1 MGFSQGGAKSLEG
14 TFGQR
19 DTAMQPH
26 SHRLLQVGSLGV
38 ESSGGEFPVI
48 PEHLKFDFKVSV
60 TFIFYLVK

>member
-1 MGFSQGGAKSLEG
+1 M
-14 TFGQR
+14 
-19 DTAMQPH
+19 DH
-26 SHRLLQVGSLGV
+26 HRLLQVGSLGV